1 MEKTARVFCIFFLI
15 PSPGSLVDSQVYA
28 GAPGNFT
35 LIEDDG
41 DGDVVGDVLLRRTTF
56 VPGRME
62 PLIDLMWRIELCKI
76 SISSF
81 CM

>member
-1 MEKTARVFCIFFLI
+1 
-15 PSPGSLVDSQVYA
+15 VDSQVYA